1 MIKEIKY
8 NGYSANPSDYEC
20 ADGDLSVAMNLIHS
34 KASMFIHSPTREK
47 SDIHTQHLGI

>member
-20 ADGDLSVAMNLIHS
+20 ADGDLSVAMNLITEDGVL
-34 KASMFIHSPTREK
+34 KGIQK
-47 SDIHTQHLGI
+47 SQCLFTLPQ